1 METAISEVRLPRNV
15 VPVSYPICLRCHCRY
30 AIHYEDID
38 LTKWTFAGY
47 IDIELNVKEDTD
59 FIMLYA
65 KELAIHVRPCR
76 SSPNVHSRLLSR

>member
-1 METAISEVRLPRNV
+1 METAISEVRLPKSV
-15 VPVSYPICLRCHCRY
+15 VPVSYPHCWSCHRRY

-59 FIMLYA
+59 FIMLNA
-65 KELAIHVRPCR
+65 KELAIHVRLHRP
-76 SSPNVHSRLLSR
+76 SPNVSSRLLSR